1 MKTASNDRR
10 GTLGGAEHHNTA
22 ENTNK
27 YRNTAKKI
35 GKYRNTASKVD
46 EIPKVQKRGVRRN
59 LLKDFDLFARRM
71 RLKDIFHGKEN
82 KQHPFY
88 VKSTWEPPV
97 QQSVALETFLE
108 EVKFELAN
116 SPSKRSKENLSPGE
130 RRALHNLLG
139 DKTIIVKKTDKGT
152 TTVIM
157 SRERKLI
164 KEGQILLNVL
174 DNYSPL
180 EKQMADETVEKIK
193 QLTTSMLTES
203 HIDEITVKW
212 LSQTPNPL
220 RIAEFYTLTK
230 IHRPTLVGRPI
241 ISG

>member
-1 MKTASNDRR
+1 M
-10 GTLGGAEHHNTA
+10 GGAEHRNTA
-22 ENTNK
+22 ENIDK

-46 EIPKVQKRGVRRN
+46 EIPKLQKRGIRRN

-71 RLKDIFHGKEN
+71 RFKDIFHGKEN

-116 SPSKRSKENLSPGE
+116 GPSKRPKDNLSPGE

-139 DKTIIVKKTDKGT
+139 DKT

-157 SRERKLI
+157 SREQKI
-164 KEGQILLNVL
+164 KEGQILLNDL
-174 DNYSPL
+174 DNY
-180 EKQMADETVEKIK
+180 
-193 QLTTSMLTES
+193 
-203 HIDEITVKW
+203 
-212 LSQTPNPL
+212 
-220 RIAEFYTLTK
+220 
-230 IHRPTLVGRPI
+230 RP
-241 ISG
+241 

>member
-1 MKTASNDRR
+1 MIWINEKKMHACMR
-10 GTLGGAEHHNTA
+10 GTLGGAEHRNTA
-22 ENTNK
+22 ENIDK

-46 EIPKVQKRGVRRN
+46 EIPKLQKRGIRRN

-116 SPSKRSKENLSPGE
+116 SPSKRPKDNLSPGE
-130 RRALHNLLG
+130 RRASHNLLG
-139 DKTIIVKKTDKGT
+139 DKTIIVKKADKGT

-157 SRERKLI
+157 NREQKI
-164 KEGQILLNVL
+164 KEGQILLNDL

-203 HIDEITVKW
+203 HIDEMTVKW
-212 LSQTPNPL
+212 LSQIP
-220 RIAEFYTLTK
+220 
-230 IHRPTLVGRPI
+230 

>member
-1 MKTASNDRR
+1 M
-10 GTLGGAEHHNTA
+10 GGAEHRNTA
-22 ENTNK
+22 ENIDK

-46 EIPKVQKRGVRRN
+46 EIPKLQKRGIRRN

-116 SPSKRSKENLSPGE
+116 SPSKRPKDNLSPGE

-139 DKTIIVKKTDKGT
+139 DKTIIEKKADKG
-152 TTVIM
+152 
-157 SRERKLI
+157 SRKQKI
-164 KEGQILLNVL
+164 KEGQILLNDL

-193 QLTTSMLTES
+193 ELTTSMLTES
-203 HIDEITVKW
+203 HIDEMTVK
-212 LSQTPNPL
+212 
-220 RIAEFYTLTK
+220 
-230 IHRPTLVGRPI
+230 
-241 ISG
+241 